1 MKTSLRIIILLTGIV
16 LVTASCSRKKD
27 TFLNRNY
34 HALSARDNTL
44 FNGYNALNQG
54 VVNLKASYQ
63 DNYWDILPIERM
75 EIFEEIT
82 LPGQSKNESFSRA
95 EEKAIKAVQKHGM
108 NIDGKERNPQI
119 DEAYLLLGKA
129 RYFDQRFIPAL
140 EAFNYILYKYPASDK
155 INQAKI
161 WREKTNIRLENDE
174 LAIKNLKRLLEQE
187 ELEKQDLADA
197 TSMLAQAYINTKS
210 LDSALTQIDIAASS
224 TKNNDERGRYRF
236 IQGQLYNALGDKDSA
251 NIAFDRVI
259 ELNRRI
265 PRIYLITAHLEKA
278 KNFNYDKGNK
288 LEFLELLTDLE
299 ENRENRP
306 FLDKIYFQ
314 IAQYH
319 LQNQSDSLAVAYY
332 NKSLRT
338 NTQDQLLRAKN
349 YETIG
354 NINFDNSEYK
364 LAGAY
369 YDSTMKNLKTNS
381 KPYRIIKRKRDNLE
395 DVINYE
401 DIAKVDDSILDLVA
415 MSNEARLTYFQGYT
429 EKLKQLAEEEKE
441 RQEQAAR
448 SQKPANTND
457 KLTAQMSRVAARS
470 KGPMPG
476 VAATFYFYNPTT
488 VAYGKTEFVS
498 NWGNRSNADNWRWS
512 SKAKSALNTELAGLL
527 DDEASN
533 EIFDPKF
540 YIDQI
545 PTEDKAIDSITKERN
560 YAYYQLGLIYKEK
573 FKEYELSKDK
583 FQTLLSF
590 SPEEKLI
597 LPSKYNLYKIYTLLG
612 ENDEATISKNDIIS
626 NYPESRY
633 AAILKNPESAN
644 LKDESSPESIYEN
657 LYRKLQ
663 DQQYAEVI
671 VGTEEYITLFEG
683 DPIVPKLEL
692 LKAQASGR
700 LHGYEAYSKGM
711 NFIALNYANTPEG
724 QQAKNIVDNV
734 LPKISNKKFTDN
746 PKEKNFKIVYTFSK
760 DEFESIEDFKKQLKE
775 AIEKVRVF
783 DMSLST
789 DVYNEAKKFVV
800 IHGLKSKEGAE
811 GYASSL
817 LERKKNKI
825 TKPFFAVSSSNYR
838 VIQIH
843 KNVDEYTASNQ

>member
-583 FQTLLSF
+583 FEALLSF
-590 SPEEKLI
+590 FPEEKLI

-671 VGTEEYITLFEG
+671 AGTEEYITLFEG

-711 NFIALNYANTPEG
+711 NFVALNYANTPEG

-734 LPKISNKKFTDN
+734 LPKIANKKFTDN
-746 PKEKNFKIVYTFSK
+746 PEEKNFKIVYTFSK
-760 DEFESIEDFKKQLKE
+760 DEFESIEDFKKQLNE
-775 AIEKVRVF
+775 AIEQVHVF

-789 DVYNEAKKFVV
+789 DVYNETTKFVV